1 MKMNETKEQQR
12 GALVNLLGAPTVL
25 IMEEVVDNTLPA
37 TRYASMVEL
46 IGQLTLRRGQWVD
59 RDEGLYWSNRS
70 DVELLSVTAKPRD
83 DGTHLCIVGD
93 YGTMASFVLFA
104 LIFFGL
110 FLAAAIGGFV
120 FTPSSLVGVVIIG
133 LVGLLV
139 SLQISRV
146 VWRQFA
152 LKKRAALEELLGEL
166 VVFVADGEQFQEP

>member
-1 MKMNETKEQQR
+1 M
-12 GALVNLLGAPTVL
+12 
-25 IMEEVVDNTLPA
+25 
-37 TRYASMVEL
+37 
-46 IGQLTLRRGQWVD
+46 
-59 RDEGLYWSNRS
+59 
-70 DVELLSVTAKPRD
+70 AKPRD

-104 LIFFGL
+104 LIFSGL